1 MNVRRAGDVAWRRIG
16 RETVVIHLTRR
27 RMFGLNEPGGRL
39 WEALA
44 EPGGVEELAGAAD
57 PDPAVTAFFA
67 DLAGE
72 GLVEIEGPL
81 PAAPELPPRPA
92 EVPPPPRIEW
102 REEVRRFAG
111 GCAVHPGESNLCDQN
126 PFNS

>member
-27 RMFGLNEPGGRL
+27 RMFGLNETGGRL

-44 EPGGVEELAGAAD
+44 EPVGLEELTGAAD
-57 PDPAVTAFFA
+57 PDPAVTAFLA
-67 DLAGE
+67 DLAAE
-72 GLVEIEGPL
+72 GLVEIDGPL
-81 PAAPELPPRPA
+81 LGGSAEPPATD
-92 EVPPPPRIEW
+92 VPPPPRIEW
-102 REEVRRFAG
+102 REEVQRFAG
-111 GCAVHPGESNLCDQN
+111 HCAFFPGGSVLCDQH